1 MFVRVKSTP
10 NSPRQSVQIVSS
22 VRVGDKVKQKIVR
35 YVGIAMDGEELA
47 QLKILAE
54 VIKAKIEAQHQ
65 PGLFPP
71 ETVAKQMLEAKAAK
85 AQSSKA
91 TLNVD
96 LRQMV
101 EEQRVVLGIHE
112 VYGAVYRQLSF
123 DTLLSQRRYRASHEA
138 LFHCVMARIAN
149 PPRAR
154 QAQAQAR
161 QCAAAGAGLW
171 RFFVIEAIKSWS
183 QQHLTEG
190 STVISDG
197 LACFNAVVEA
207 ACLHDKI
214 VCGGGRASVEKP
226 EFLSSIIRWINT
238 ILCNLKNSLR
248 STWHA
253 IRPKY
258 AQRYLAEF
266 QYRFNR
272 RFDLSD
278 LIPRLACAAL
288 RTPPMPEKLLKIGLC

>member
-35 YVGIAMDGEELA
+35 YIGIAMDDDELVR
-47 QLKILAE
+47 LKELAE
-54 VIKAKIEAQHQ
+54 VVKAKLEAQHQ
-65 PGLFPP
+65 PSLFPP

-123 DTLLSQRRYRASHEA
+123 DTLLPQKRYRASHEA

-154 QAQAQAR
+154 QAR
-161 QCAAAGAGLW
+161 QCAAA
-171 RFFVIEAIKSWS
+171 
-183 QQHLTEG
+183 
-190 STVISDG
+190 
-197 LACFNAVVEA
+197 
-207 ACLHDKI
+207 
-214 VCGGGRASVEKP
+214 
-226 EFLSSIIRWINT
+226 
-238 ILCNLKNSLR
+238 
-248 STWHA
+248 
-253 IRPKY
+253 
-258 AQRYLAEF
+258 
-266 QYRFNR
+266 
-272 RFDLSD
+272 
-278 LIPRLACAAL
+278 
-288 RTPPMPEKLLKIGLC
+288 